1 MLSNYY
7 SLNSRNYLL
16 GLDFVIVSMFLGNI
30 YILDKIDE
38 LELLFLFH
46 FSNFSNFL
54 GLIFQYNKKTKNC

>member
-1 MLSNYY
+1 ML
-7 SLNSRNYLL
+7 L
-16 GLDFVIVSMFLGNI
+16 FLGNI

-54 GLIFQYNKKTKNC
+54 DLIFQYITKKTKIAKDIQFRIRSLMNISQIVSN